1 MSASEAPRKT
11 ILVIEDEPDVMDFIQ
26 ALLQDNGYDV
36 VSAVDGEKGLAAA
49 RSHKPDLIT
58 LDISMPEKS
67 GVKLYR
73 ELKGDP
79 DLGAVP
85 VVMVTGVLSEFKQFI
100 STRKQVP
107 PPEGYVSKPID
118 KALLLKTVGDLI
130 K

>member
-11 ILVIEDEPDVMDFIQ
+11 ILVIEDEPDVLDFIA

-49 RSHKPDLIT
+49 QSHKPDLIT

-79 DLGAVP
+79 ELAKVP

-107 PPEGYVSKPID
+107 PPEGYISKPIEKD
-118 KALLLKTVGDLI
+118 LLLKTVADLI

>member
-11 ILVIEDEPDVMDFIQ
+11 VLVIEDEPDVMDFIQ

-36 VSAVDGEKGLAAA
+36 VSAADGEKGLAAA

-73 ELKGDP
+73 ELKADS
-79 DLGAVP
+79 DLGKVP

-107 PPEGYVSKPID
+107 PPEGYVSKPIEKD
-118 KALLLKTVGDLI
+118 LLLKTVADLI

>member
-11 ILVIEDEPDVMDFIQ
+11 ILVIEDEPDVLDFIQ

-79 DLGAVP
+79 DLGTVP

-100 STRKQVP
+100 STRKQVS

-118 KALLLKTVGDLI
+118 KDLLLKTVADLI
-130 K
+130 Q